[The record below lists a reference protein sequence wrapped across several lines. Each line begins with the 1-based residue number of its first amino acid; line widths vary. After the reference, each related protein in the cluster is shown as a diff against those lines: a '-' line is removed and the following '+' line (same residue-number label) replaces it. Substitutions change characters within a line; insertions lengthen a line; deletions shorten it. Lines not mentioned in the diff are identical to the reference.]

1 MTINRI
7 LVPTDG
13 SDPANRAIDY
23 AAMLA
28 KATGAKLE
36 ILTVV
41 DLRQVDVYE
50 GFYLTD
56 EQLQHIETEARE
68 KVLDAAKARV
78 GEGVDVEVRLLKGP
92 STALILEEAEKADHV
107 VVGRTGKNVL
117 ERFLEGSTSR
127 GLALHCKV
135 PVTIVA

>member
-1 MTINRI
+1 MTLNKI

-13 SDPANRAIDY
+13 SEAAGRALDF
-23 AAMLA
+23 AVTLA
-28 KATGAKLE
+28 KATGATLD

-56 EQLQHIETEARE
+56 EQLQHIETEAQE
-68 KVLDAAKARV
+68 KVLAAAAARV
-78 GEGVDVEVRLLKGP
+78 GEGVKAQTRLLRGP
-92 STALILEEAEKADHV
+92 SAAIILEEAERADMV

-127 GLALHCKV
+127 NLALHSKV
-135 PVTIVA
+135 PVTIIA